1 MKRTVLCMLAL
12 ALSLLLVACSPT
24 DAGAFAKTFS
34 KNGFQITLT
43 EEFTELEYENCE
55 ACFASITM
63 SVSAWKESKETD
75 EYLQSITR
83 RDYAE
88 LIHEINADQ
97 NPSPLHVENGLI
109 YFTYTATDINGLDN
123 TLMVTM
129 YESSDAF
136 WIVEFCTFTEQ
147 YEPYKDTI
155 LSYAKT
161 VKV

>member
-24 DAGAFAKTFS
+24 DAGTFAKTFS

-63 SVSAWKESKETD
+63 SVTAWKESKASN

-88 LIHEINADQ
+88 LLREANADK

-109 YFTYTATDINGLDN
+109 YFTDTVKDVNGLDN
-123 TLMVTM
+123 TLAVAV

-136 WIVEFCTFTEQ
+136 WIVEFGTFTEQ